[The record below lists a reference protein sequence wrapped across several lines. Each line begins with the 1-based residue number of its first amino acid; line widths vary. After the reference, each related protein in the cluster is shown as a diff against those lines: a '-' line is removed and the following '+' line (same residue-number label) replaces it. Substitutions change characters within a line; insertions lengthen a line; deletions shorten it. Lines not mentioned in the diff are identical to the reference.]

1 MTSRYSNPKSFVN
14 FLLPPREF
22 GEGWGGVKNLRLLQ
36 GLRYLN
42 FEKKNSELKF
52 ESNTK
57 GGLIIRFPVGG
68 DSVNPETDLIIDLG
82 WWNRQTRLGFT
93 FSASTVFKLPNGVD
107 SSFDAAWIQRQR
119 WEALT
124 PAERRKFP
132 PIAPDFVIE
141 LRSATDAL
149 PMLQEKMQEYLNPGL
164 RLAGLINPQQQQ
176 VEIDS
181 LRQTPATRHLP
192 TELSG
197 EEVLPEFSLN
207 LDPY

>member
-1 MTSRYSNPKSFVN
+1 
-14 FLLPPREF
+14 
-22 GEGWGGVKNLRLLQ
+22 
-36 GLRYLN
+36 LRYLN
-42 FEKKNSELKF
+42 FAQKNSELKF
-52 ESNTK
+52 EGNTK
-57 GGLIIRFPVGG
+57 GVLIIRFPVAG
-68 DSVNPETDLIIDLG
+68 DSVNPEADLIIDLG
-82 WWNRQTRLGFT
+82 WWNRQPRLGST
-93 FSASTVFKLPNGVD
+93 FSASTVFKLPNGAD
-107 SSFDAAWIQRQR
+107 RPPDAGWIQRQR

-132 PIAPDFVIE
+132 RIAPDFVIE

-149 PMLQEKMQEYLNPGL
+149 PMLPEKMQEYLNAGL

-181 LRQTPATRHLP
+181 LRQTPATRHLS

-197 EEVLPEFSLN
+197 EDVLPEFSLN